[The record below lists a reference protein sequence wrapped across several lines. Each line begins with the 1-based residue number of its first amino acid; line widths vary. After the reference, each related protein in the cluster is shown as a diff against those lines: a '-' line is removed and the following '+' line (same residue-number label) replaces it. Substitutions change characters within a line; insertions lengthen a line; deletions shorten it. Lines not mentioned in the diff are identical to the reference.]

1 MASAKTDIRDR
12 ADVEQLVNRFY
23 EKVRADDT
31 IGFIFN
37 DVARVD
43 WEKHL
48 PVMYDF
54 WEGVLFF
61 TGNYTGNPLVAHRRL
76 NNVIQLNEEHFRRW
90 LQLFHGAVDELF
102 DGEKA
107 ELARQRATSIATVM
121 QLKMRT

>member
-1 MASAKTDIRDR
+1 MAAAKADIRDR

-90 LQLFHGAVDELF
+90 LQLFHSTVDELF
-102 DGEKA
+102 AGEKA